1 MNQVQIVK
9 IIVDTVVETVVHIG
23 RTNGWDG
30 NTTAEWCASMGFAE
44 KLVNTFIPP
53 ETDQVLRLTFEVI
66 IENYLNRRITD
77 AMAEV
82 VVIIIL

>member
-1 MNQVQIVK
+1 MNQIQIVR

-53 ETDQVLRLTFEVI
+53 ETDQLARLTFEVI
-66 IENYLNRRITD
+66 IEDYLNRRITD
-77 AMAEV
+77 EMAEV
-82 VVIIIL
+82 VVIILV

>member
-1 MNQVQIVK
+1 MNQIQIVK